1 MDKAVNY
8 ELVLASS
15 RKRLARA
22 NLASSWTE
30 RMVGLLR
37 HDHLAQDEGLV
48 FPGCH
53 SIHTFG
59 MRFTIDAIFIDR
71 QWRIVAL
78 KPKLIPGKVVWPV
91 IGAWGV
97 IEVPEGFIASQGLK
111 RGDQLQLVV
120 PENGDRKTYQK
131 LFNV

>member
-1 MDKAVNY
+1 MNTAASY

-15 RKRLARA
+15 SRRLVRA
-22 NLASSWTE
+22 GLASSWTE

-37 HDHLAQDEGLV
+37 HDHLAQDEGLI

-71 QWRIVAL
+71 RWRIVAL
-78 KPKLIPGKVVWPV
+78 KPKLVPGKVVWPV

-97 IEVPEGFIASQGLK
+97 VEVAEGFIASQGLK
-111 RGDQLQLVV
+111 KGDQLRLVSAEDDNLKYLSKV
-120 PENGDRKTYQK
+120 
-131 LFNV
+131 V